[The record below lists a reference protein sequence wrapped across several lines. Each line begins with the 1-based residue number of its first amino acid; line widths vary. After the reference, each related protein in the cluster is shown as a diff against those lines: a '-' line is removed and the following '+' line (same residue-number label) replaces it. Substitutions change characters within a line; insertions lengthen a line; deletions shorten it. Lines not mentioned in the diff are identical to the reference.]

1 MSAALWSGG
10 TLNKRHVQ
18 RASGE
23 PPTRIARTS
32 FVMTCEQEAFVNH
45 SIYSADRM
53 THLKIVIVALVA
65 ATATAALGIASRV
78 SSDDTVQARMIK
90 AGTPVMLTSSTASV
104 IR

>member
-1 MSAALWSGG
+1 M
-10 TLNKRHVQ
+10 
-18 RASGE
+18 
-23 PPTRIARTS
+23 
-32 FVMTCEQEAFVNH
+32 MTCEQEAFVNH

-65 ATATAALGIASRV
+65 ATATAGIGIASRV
-78 SSDDTVQARMIK
+78 SRDDTVQARVIK